1 MAYTHI
7 AHDCQVGSHAV
18 FVNHATLGGHVIVED
33 HVGIGGGGTA
43 IHQFCHIGQH
53 AFIGGCAKVEQDI
66 PPFMLGDGHPAKIRI
81 FNKIG
86 LERNGFNAEQLSVIK
101 RIFKIF
107 YRDGMNRQ
115 QAIAELKK
123 GDISGSK
130 ETKAFI
136 AFAESTERG
145 LAGGS

>member
-1 MAYTHI
+1 
-7 AHDCQVGSHAV
+7 
-18 FVNHATLGGHVIVED
+18 
-33 HVGIGGGGTA
+33 
-43 IHQFCHIGQH
+43 
-53 AFIGGCAKVEQDI
+53 
-66 PPFMLGDGHPAKIRI
+66 MLGDGHPAKIRI

-86 LERNGFNAEQLSVIK
+86 LERNGFNPEQLTVIK

-107 YRDGMNRQ
+107 YRDGFNRQ
-115 QAIAELKK
+115 QALAELKK
-123 GDISGSK
+123 GDIAGSE